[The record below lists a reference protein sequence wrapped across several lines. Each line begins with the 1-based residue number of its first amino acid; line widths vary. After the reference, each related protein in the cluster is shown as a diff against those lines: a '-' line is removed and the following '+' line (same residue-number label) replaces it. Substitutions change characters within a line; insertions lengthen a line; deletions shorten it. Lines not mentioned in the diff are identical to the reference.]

1 MEEEIIQEELKSV
14 SDQKA
19 DKSPEKVQAVTAE
32 TPETIKETPEK
43 SPEKSPEKLAEK
55 STEKSPEKSPE
66 KPPEF
71 NNPEPT
77 QIIDSLSSIGD
88 DNLLN
93 HGEFK
98 LVICPFSV
106 HHGTIVVVTTC

>member
-1 MEEEIIQEELKSV
+1 MRPLNICFCFSDKPMEEENIQEELKSV
-14 SDQKA
+14 SDKKPE
-19 DKSPEKVQAVTAE
+19 KSPEKVQAVTAE
-32 TPETIKETPEK
+32 TSETIKETPEK
-43 SPEKSPEKLAEK
+43 SPEKLTEKSAEKSPEKL
-55 STEKSPEKSPE
+55 PEKSPE

-77 QIIDSLSSIGD
+77 RFIDSLSSIGD

-98 LVICPFSV
+98 LVI
-106 HHGTIVVVTTC
+106 

>member
-1 MEEEIIQEELKSV
+1 MRPLNICFCFSDKPMEEENIQEELKSV
-14 SDQKA
+14 SDKKPE
-19 DKSPEKVQAVTAE
+19 KSPEKVQAVTAE
-32 TPETIKETPEK
+32 TSETIKETPEK
-43 SPEKSPEKLAEK
+43 SPEKLTEKSAEKSPEKL
-55 STEKSPEKSPE
+55 PEKSPE

-98 LVICPFSV
+98 LVI
-106 HHGTIVVVTTC
+106 

>member
-1 MEEEIIQEELKSV
+1 MEEQNIQEELKSV
-14 SDQKA
+14 SDKKA
-19 DKSPEKVQAVTAE
+19 EKSPKKGQAVTAE

-43 SPEKSPEKLAEK
+43 SPENLPEK
-55 STEKSPEKSPE
+55 STEEPPEKLPEKSPE

-93 HGEFK
+93 QGEFK
-98 LVICPFSV
+98 VVI
-106 HHGTIVVVTTC
+106 

>member
-1 MEEEIIQEELKSV
+1 MDKENIQEKLKSV
-14 SDQKA
+14 SDKKA

-32 TPETIKETPEK
+32 SPVTINETPEK
-43 SPEKSPEKLAEK
+43 SPKKSPEKL
-55 STEKSPEKSPE
+55 PEKSPD
-66 KPPEF
+66 KPPEFEFPEF

-77 QIIDSLSSIGD
+77 RIIDSLSSIGD

-98 LVICPFSV
+98 LVI
-106 HHGTIVVVTTC
+106 